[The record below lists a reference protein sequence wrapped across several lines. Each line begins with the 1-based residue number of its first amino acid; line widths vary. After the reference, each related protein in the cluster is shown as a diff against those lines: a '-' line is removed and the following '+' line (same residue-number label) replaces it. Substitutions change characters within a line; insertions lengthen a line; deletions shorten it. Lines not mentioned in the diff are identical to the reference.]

1 MCAARTSQSFSK
13 LWRKA
18 HDNPTEFTAW
28 TTLLDLVE
36 KQQNIDHARKAFE
49 SFFQHFPYCYGYWK
63 KWAEMEKRKGD
74 KERSLEVYMAGVKA
88 IPLSVDLWTAY
99 LDAAMECYHGHE
111 EYETKMR
118 SLYEEALDAAG
129 LEFRS
134 DALWEHYISWES
146 GHNRLVNVVDIY
158 TRMLQTPTQL
168 YFQNWDSF
176 NKLIEDNR
184 PEDILSRSEFARL
197 HAQVSVTTAVQQTED
212 IDDDLEPPIVGVT
225 KPVVE
230 ITDAVRSSIRELLI
244 ASRERIYQTTYNQIM
259 KRWYFEEKIR
269 RPYFHVKPLE
279 EVQLTNWAEYL
290 SFEEAEAT
298 AVIAATREEM
308 KTEDPNLSDAD
319 LDAAVGASEVCKL
332 ARRRVRVLYE
342 RCLIPCALYEHFWIR
357 YAKYLEITELDIPAA
372 REVWRRACTIH
383 LRYKPTIH
391 WHWGCFEELYPSDL
405 DSPPTY
411 PVRTCLEI
419 LTELEERLTD
429 SALVCCRRA
438 DAMRRAKKPLFD
450 IIACLRSGINRLRYL
465 SEEQTKLAKSLS
477 GPTASRTVAQAIAT
491 SAQARAGAGVLA
503 GRLARLLHRDE
514 SFADGV
520 PVWMLLL
527 HTVHK
532 EDEEDKP
539 EDNLVTELESGTMQE
554 PVKSE
559 KLDVEGE
566 NEDLGSQKAESVNGA
581 LTDEPMESDKEELDA
596 DESEVPVKD
605 EGEGAHSSSDE
616 SMEEDVSSDENADEV
631 SEKDED
637 DQTSEVEAVADAS
650 GSPPAV
656 AGSKRK
662 SEESTKGKHK
672 EKKRKQLKT
681 EYEEENTEVDEAE
694 LTRIR
699 EEERLQKE
707 KELAAAEE
715 ERIRAILDKRQ
726 RLIRLQ
732 APADETLTDED
743 RVVLN
748 GEQAAICV
756 LKEAVEYDP
765 RNERLYA
772 QLLDIV
778 YQRRPVDIEG
788 FIEMCDFAS
797 IDSILPAAVK
807 LAFCQRKIQFLEE
820 FDTDVSRLRV
830 AYHEYLGLCE
840 AVNSGVAAAA
850 AARGSTRFTTGY
862 PLPDLLNLPS
872 ASARMTAVAAAGSGD
887 TLVTAGPVARLPCLN
902 PDQAVLEAAA
912 SVGTPA
918 PDPSTSAG
926 YYTAGAYEPLAAA
939 LGNVT
944 GLPPAVPTNLSMM
957 NAALAMVDPSAW
969 AASADPYASY
979 YYGAVAGG
987 GSAGLPVAV
996 DYPHGTV
1003 PTSAASGAGPA
1014 TS

>member
-63 KWAEMEKRKGD
+63 KWADMEKRKGD

-244 ASRERIYQTTYNQIM
+244 ASRERIYQATYNQIM

-290 SFEEAEAT
+290 SFEESEAT
-298 AVIAATREEM
+298 TVIAATREEM
-308 KTEDPNLSDAD
+308 KTEDPSLSDAD

-357 YAKYLEITELDIPAA
+357 YAKYLE
-372 REVWRRACTIH
+372 
-383 LRYKPTIH
+383 
-391 WHWGCFEELYPSDL
+391 
-405 DSPPTY
+405 
-411 PVRTCLEI
+411 
-419 LTELEERLTD
+419 
-429 SALVCCRRA
+429 
-438 DAMRRAKKPLFD
+438 LFD

-514 SFADGV
+514 MFADGV

-539 EDNLVTELESGTMQE
+539 EDNLVTELESGTVQE
-554 PVKSE
+554 PVKAE
-559 KLDVEGE
+559 NLDIEGE

-581 LTDEPMESDKEELDA
+581 LTDEPMESDKEELDG

-631 SEKDED
+631 SEKDEE
-637 DQTSEVEAVADAS
+637 DQTSEVDGVADTS
-650 GSPPAV
+650 DSPSEV
-656 AGSKRK
+656 TGSKRK
-662 SEESTKGKHK
+662 SEESTKGRHK

-681 EYEEENTEVDEAE
+681 ECEEENKEVDEAE

-699 EEERLQKE
+699 EEERIQKE

-743 RVVLN
+743 RVVLD
-748 GEQAAICV
+748 GEEAAIRV
-756 LKEAVEYDP
+756 LKEAIEYDP

-788 FIEMCDFAS
+788 FMEMCNFAS
-797 IDSILPAAVK
+797 IDSVLPAAVK

-887 TLVTAGPVARLPCLN
+887 TLVTAGPMARLPCLN

-939 LGNVT
+939 LGNMT

-957 NAALAMVDPSAW
+957 NATLAMVDPSAW

-979 YYGAVAGG
+979 YYGAVAGS

-1003 PTSAASGAGPA
+1003 PTSVTAGAGPA